1 MDDKLSSFGNLII
14 KSVRDNSLFVLEG
27 IISGHM
33 KSQIDKEMHE
43 KIKKMSKEDIE
54 TLKEM
59 AYRMVDL
66 TIHNLLFMFE
76 DNPNWKISN
85 EEEIIAN
92 LNELSDGLTGE
103 LYTSD
108 GWISKFSNYPSS
120 KGL

>member
-1 MDDKLSSFGNLII
+1 MDNKLSLFGELLI

-27 IISGHM
+27 VISGHM

-43 KIKKMSKEDIE
+43 KIKKMSKEDID
-54 TLKEM
+54 TLRDM

-66 TIHNLLFMFE
+66 SLHNLLFMFE
-76 DNPNWKISN
+76 DNLSWKISN
-85 EEEIIAN
+85 EADGIEN
-92 LNELSDGLTGE
+92 LNELSDGLSGE

-108 GWISKFSNYPSS
+108 GWIINFSDYPLS